1 MELEGLLPLII
12 KSYNIKIGVFQAMY
26 MNNFGMYSEG
36 PKPSIDQHLSKLDD
50 LMKNIFQEIRSFV
63 FSLSSNVIEEV
74 RPHRVVYSKSFNFR
88 TFLDIEFLNN
98 TLAISVK
105 MGPKSAPNRMN
116 INTKEQL
123 QQIKDMI
130 QKGYA
135 KI

>member
-1 MELEGLLPLII
+1 MR
-12 KSYNIKIGVFQAMY
+12 

-36 PKPSIDQHLSKLDD
+36 PKPSIDQYLYKLDD
-50 LMKNIFQEIRSFV
+50 PMKNIFQEIRSFV
-63 FSLSSNVIEEV
+63 FSLGSNVIEEV

-88 TFLDIEFLNN
+88 TFLDIQALNN

-105 MGPKSAPNRMN
+105 MEPKSAPNRMN